1 MTDSIK
7 LPPLPERAWPEIK
20 SAMREYARAA
30 VALNAPGWHRTADD
44 PPPDTDD
51 WVVCYYQ
58 NVHLVDTAI
67 ACVVRQEPECYPF
80 WMFAPELPAGPE
92 AA

>member
-1 MTDSIK
+1 MTDPIK
-7 LPPLPERAWPEIK
+7 LPPVPAGYGP
-20 SAMREYARAA
+20 SVSAAMREYARAA
-30 VALNAPGWHRTADD
+30 VALSAPRWRKTADD

-58 NVHLVDTAI
+58 SVHLVDTAV